1 MLRKLVEEY
10 MKLGLQINIGKTE
23 YLTLDPGA
31 GIVTETRQIKAVN
44 KFRYLGCILKA
55 TGATTLEIEKRI
67 SEGRRVIGML
77 NSVLWSKTILHK
89 TKKLMYQA
97 SVQSILLYGA
107 ETWTLNTQQ
116 ANELL
121 ATEMNF
127 WRRCA
132 RKSRKEKVRNVAI
145 REVMEV
151 GKNILELIEE
161 KRLQWFRHV

>member
-1 MLRKLVEEY
+1 VT
-10 MKLGLQINIGKTE
+10 GF
-23 YLTLDPGA
+23 
-31 GIVTETRQIKAVN
+31 VTEPGQIKAVN
-44 KFRYLGCILKA
+44 KFRYLGSILEA

-97 SVQSILLYGA
+97 LVQSILLYGA
-107 ETWTLNTQQ
+107 ETWTLNIQQ
-116 ANELL
+116 ANKLL

-161 KRLQWFRHV
+161 KRLRWFGHV